1 VYGRHVV
8 ESTVKYISFQVRHIL
23 CEKQGKVLEA
33 LEKLKGGMK
42 FPEVAAQYSEDKARQ
57 GV

>member
-1 VYGRHVV
+1 M
-8 ESTVKYISFQVRHIL
+8 VKYISFQVRHIL
-23 CEKQGKVLEA
+23 CEKQGNVLQA

-42 FPEVAAQYSEDKARQ
+42 FAEVAAQYSEDKARQ